1 MVKPTW
7 KNVSRSPNSIS
18 GIPRETDPQASD
30 VGWSR
35 PVTQRGGTARRG
47 LGKLARE
54 TSSPDMIEY
63 ARAVPAMSRA
73 IGPSVSSDVLSGIT
87 PPRSMDPKAGLNP
100 ATPQSEAG
108 MRMDPPVSLPTAQA
122 HIPPAAATPDPPEGP
137 PPAPPVSWGV
147 RAGAECGV
155 VVGTAYA
162 KSCTVGL

>member
-1 MVKPTW
+1 MVNPTW

-18 GIPRETDPQASD
+18 GRPRETDPQASD

-35 PVTQRGGTARRG
+35 PVTQRAGTARRG

-63 ARAVPAMSRA
+63 ARAVPGMSRA
-73 IGPSVSSDVLSGIT
+73 IGPSVSSDALSGIT

-108 MRMDPPVSLPTAQA
+108 MRVDPPVSPPTPPS
-122 HIPPAAATPDPPEGP
+122 HIPPPTAPPAPPEGP
-137 PPAPPVSWGV
+137 PAAPP
-147 RAGAECGV
+147 
-155 VVGTAYA
+155 
-162 KSCTVGL
+162 

>member
-1 MVKPTW
+1 MVNPTW

-18 GIPRETDPQASD
+18 GRPRETKFQASA

-35 PVTQRGGTARRG
+35 PVTQRAGTARRG
-47 LGKLARE
+47 LDKLARE

-87 PPRSMDPKAGLNP
+87 PPTSMDPKAGLNP

-122 HIPPAAATPDPPEGP
+122 PKTPAPA
-137 PPAPPVSWGV
+137 PPAPPEDPPPPRPVVWGV
-147 RAGAECGV
+147 RKV
-155 VVGTAYA
+155 P
-162 KSCTVGL
+162 

>member
-35 PVTQRGGTARRG
+35 PVTQRAGTARRG

-63 ARAVPAMSRA
+63 ARAVPGMSRA

-108 MRMDPPVSLPTAQA
+108 MRKDSPGS
-122 HIPPAAATPDPPEGP
+122 PPAAPSHIPAATATAP
-137 PPAPPVSWGV
+137 PPADPPAQIR
-147 RAGAECGV
+147 RAHGWTPV
-155 VVGTAYA
+155 
-162 KSCTVGL
+162 

>member
-30 VGWSR
+30 VGSSR
-35 PVTQRGGTARRG
+35 PVTQRAGTARRG

-108 MRMDPPVSLPTAQA
+108 VRVDPPGSLPTPPP
-122 HIPPAAATPDPPEGP
+122 HIPPATAT
-137 PPAPPVSWGV
+137 PAPPGGPPATRPGSWGV
-147 RAGAECGV
+147 R
-155 VVGTAYA
+155 T
-162 KSCTVGL
+162 